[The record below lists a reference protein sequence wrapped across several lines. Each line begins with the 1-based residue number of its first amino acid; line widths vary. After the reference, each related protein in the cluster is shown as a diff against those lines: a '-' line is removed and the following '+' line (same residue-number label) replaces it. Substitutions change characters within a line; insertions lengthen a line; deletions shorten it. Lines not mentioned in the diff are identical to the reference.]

1 MFDNIQVVEQVI
13 EGTYKKLK
21 SYYYYDKTLLHIKN
35 RIVNFET
42 GDSFMD
48 SMKILSKNLY
58 EENQEY
64 FEELIKNIDMVI
76 MPKSL
81 NKMDADTKVIKGN
94 LENNKKIT
102 KINFY
107 IDAPV
112 ELFILDMLWMLIVK
126 KLYLQKYG
134 EFEHSYAAKLKKGVM
149 KNDVDIV
156 NGIDFT
162 SNRCF
167 EPYFKCYTKWRNK
180 ALDVAKES
188 CKSDN
193 ILMMSLDLKSFYY
206 SVNFDFKSLD
216 EMFIEDER
224 YSAISFLTNFVRLIY
239 EKYTSLI
246 SKYKCGINKSAEKNI
261 LPIGLISPL
270 VIRDI
275 YLSPIDHDIFDRISP
290 QYYGRYVDDML
301 IVVSVGDL
309 GNLSVEEFIFQ
320 LLVRNEIIKTKNKMG
335 EYELIKDSS
344 IKLQEEKVNC
354 FYFEKGKDNI
364 LIDVYYK
371 NIKKNSSEANLL
383 PDMDVL
389 NESFNNVAYS
399 LRKTDNTGKLRN
411 LEFMGSDNYNA
422 TMFINGLKSIL
433 KNTSYTADY
442 YQRFLGDIMKFYSGS
457 QAIEF
462 SDSWKSVFEL
472 MVLCRNR
479 NCANKFYLNIKK
491 EIENIS
497 FDNLDS
503 NQLYL
508 KKRNVILKKL
518 KKSLL
523 LKLDIAISLAIGLD
537 FERGNLKRHKPM
549 ALKMRSANMINHN
562 MVSFPLVNY
571 AHDEN
576 IEDIPLIN
584 MDLEKI
590 LSDVSIRK
598 RIFRLDDNKIK
609 WSPRFI
615 HLNELYFCVF
625 YFSIGTER
633 QIINKDNEEIFKR
646 YLKMN
651 GLSQNIP
658 NPIMNE
664 EEKVYNDYNIIKKD
678 VSIMEF
684 HKNNMTKI
692 GLVNANIDEKEVI
705 NILLHPNGGMTVER
719 KQNLYKVLNAA
730 KEEGVNY
737 IIFPEFY
744 MPALWLNDVGK
755 FIKQYGITVI
765 TGLQYIVCGKTAYN
779 FVCVLKSTCGKTF
792 FKNIIPFFREKNYY
806 APEERMELAALK
818 YTCKNPDKAVYYRF
832 DNGFEKFGTI
842 LCFEFTD
849 IASRCIMK
857 GELDFLCVPQLNRD
871 TNYFSSIVEA
881 TARDLHTL
889 VVQANTSK
897 YGDSRITGPYKT
909 DFKDILK
916 IKGGENEILIVGKLE
931 LKKLQDFRANYYSR
945 FEKQVDRC
953 LTCKKVHSLEQLL
966 VKCPKCKGKKEN
978 IKGLPPNWK

>member
-1 MFDNIQVVEQVI
+1 MFDDIRVMEQVI
-13 EGTYKKLK
+13 EGTYKKIK
-21 SYYYYDKTLLHIKN
+21 SYYYYDKTLLYIKN
-35 RIVNFET
+35 RIVDFET
-42 GDSFMD
+42 GNSFVD
-48 SMKILSKNLY
+48 RMKNLSKNLY
-58 EENQEY
+58 EENNEY
-64 FEELIKNIDMVI
+64 FEEMIKNIDMVI
-76 MPKSL
+76 MPKAL
-81 NKMDADTKVIKGN
+81 NKIDADTKVIKGN
-94 LENNKKIT
+94 IENNKKIS
-102 KINFY
+102 KLNFF
-107 IDAPV
+107 IDAPI
-112 ELFILDMLWMLIVK
+112 ELFIIDMLWMLIVK
-126 KLYLQKYG
+126 KIYLQKYG
-134 EFEHSYAAKLKKGVM
+134 EFNHSYAGKLKKGIM
-149 KNDVDIV
+149 KKDNDIV
-156 NGIDFT
+156 CGIDFV

-167 EPYFKCYTKWRNK
+167 EPYFQCYTKWRNQ
-180 ALDVAKES
+180 ALDVAKRC
-188 CKSDN
+188 CKSEN
-193 ILMMSLDLKSFYY
+193 ILMISLDLKSFYY

-216 EMFIEDER
+216 EMFSQDER
-224 YSAISFLTNFVRLIY
+224 YRAISFLTNLIRLIY
-239 EKYTSLI
+239 EKYTLLI
-246 SKYKCGINKSAEKNI
+246 SKYKCGIKKSDGKYI

-270 VIRDI
+270 LIRDI
-275 YLSPIDHDIFDRISP
+275 YLAPIDHDIMDRISP
-290 QYYGRYVDDML
+290 RYYGRYVDDML
-301 IVVSVGDL
+301 IVVSTGDSA
-309 GNLSVEEFIFQ
+309 NLSVEEFVNQ
-320 LLVRNEIIKTKNKMG
+320 VLVKNEIISVKNKAG
-335 EYELIKDSS
+335 EYEFLKDSS
-344 IKLQEEKVNC
+344 IKLQGEKVNC

-399 LRKTDNTGKLRN
+399 LNKSDNTGKLRN
-411 LEFMGSDNYNA
+411 LEFMGSNNYSA

-433 KNTSYTADY
+433 KNTTYSTDY
-442 YQRFLGDIMKFYSGS
+442 YRKFLIDIMKFYSGS

-462 SDSWKSVFEL
+462 SDTWKNIFEL
-472 MVLCRNR
+472 MVLCKDKKSSNQ
-479 NCANKFYLNIKK
+479 FYLNIKK

-497 FDNLDS
+497 FDYLES
-503 NQLYL
+503 NQVYSR
-508 KKRNVILKKL
+508 KRNTLLNKL

-523 LKLDIAISLAIGLD
+523 LKLDISLSLAIGLD
-537 FERGNLKRHKPM
+537 FERGKLKKHKMM
-549 ALKMRSANMINHN
+549 ARKMRSANMINHN

-571 AHDEN
+571 ACDEN
-576 IEDIPLIN
+576 LEDIPLIN
-584 MDLEKI
+584 MDLVKI

-625 YFSIGTER
+625 YFSIGAEKL
-633 QIINKDNEEIFKR
+633 IINKDNDKIFER
-646 YLKMN
+646 YLRMN
-651 GLSQNIP
+651 GLNESIP
-658 NPIMNE
+658 NPIINE
-664 EEKVYNDYNIIKKD
+664 EQKKYDEYNIIKKD
-678 VSIMEF
+678 VSLIEYY
-684 HKNNMTKI
+684 KNGATRI

-705 NILLHPNGGMTVER
+705 DLLLHPNKGMTVEK

-779 FVCVLKSTCGKTF
+779 FVCVIKSTCGKTY

-806 APEERMELAALK
+806 APEERMDLAALG
-818 YTCKNPDKAVYYRF
+818 YECRNPDNAIYYLIS
-832 DNGFEKFGTI
+832 NEFEKFSTI

-857 GELDFLCVPQLNRD
+857 GKLDFLCVPQLNRD

-909 DFKDILK
+909 DFKDIIK
-916 IKGGENEILIVGKLE
+916 IKGGENEILIVGKLD
-931 LKKLQDFRANYYSR
+931 LKRLQNFREDYYSR
-945 FEKQVDRC
+945 FEKQIQRC
-953 LTCKKVHSLEQLL
+953 LNCKKVHSVKQLL
-966 VKCPKCKGKKEN
+966 TKCPICKNKKEN